1 MPKKKKA
8 KKVVA
13 KKAEKIEIK
22 SIKTVI
28 ERDIEATLIIII
40 GLLGIVE
47 YFGWVNLNVLNWN
60 LLSPVLLL
68 ALGLIML
75 SGLIDRFLR

>member
-1 MPKKKKA
+1 MPRKKKA
-8 KKVVA
+8 KKVALA
-13 KKAEKIEIK
+13 KKEKK
-22 SIKTVI
+22 SIKAVI

-47 YFGWVNLNVLNWN
+47 YFGWVNLNPLNWK